1 MNRRSFIRNAA
12 LASASLA
19 IPSLL
24 KGATVGADAPQLIKF
39 PPKSTA
45 RGLQL
50 SFQPYELQLRHS
62 FNLAKMSRKT
72 TPGVQVQIDFDGV
85 RGYGEASM
93 PPYLGESVAS
103 VTGFLSKLNL
113 AQFTDPFRLD
123 EILEYVDSVAPD
135 NTAAKAAVDIALHDL
150 LGKLM
155 NRPWY
160 AIWGF
165 SPEKTPSTSFT
176 IGIDTPEV
184 VRVKV
189 KEADPYNVLKVKM
202 GLDNDRETIDVIRSM
217 TDRPICVDVN
227 QGWNSKEH
235 ALEMCHWLAE
245 RNCLF
250 VEQPMMKERIDDIA
264 WLTERSPLPIVA
276 DEAVK
281 RLADVER
288 CKGVYHGINIK
299 LMKSTGMR
307 EAHRMAMLAKSL
319 GLKVM
324 LGCMTETSCAVTA
337 AAHLSPIV
345 DWADLDGNLLIT
357 NDPFTGA
364 TITNGRVTLP
374 TLPGI
379 GVNPI

>member
-24 KGATVGADAPQLIKF
+24 KGATVGADGPQLIKF
-39 PPKSTA
+39 PPKSIA

-379 GVNPI
+379 GVNPV

>member
-1 MNRRSFIRNAA
+1 M
-12 LASASLA
+12 
-19 IPSLL
+19 
-24 KGATVGADAPQLIKF
+24 KGAGESNVESMPLLQF
-39 PPKSTA
+39 PPKKGG

-103 VTGFLSKLNL
+103 VTQFLSKLNL

-123 EILEYVDSVAPD
+123 EILEYVDAAAPD

-202 GLDNDRETIDVIRSM
+202 GLDHDRETIDVIRSM

-264 WLTERSPLPIVA
+264 WLTERSPLPIIA
-276 DEAVK
+276 DEAVMS
-281 RLADVER
+281 
-288 CKGVYHGINIK
+288 G
-299 LMKSTGMR
+299 
-307 EAHRMAMLAKSL
+307 
-319 GLKVM
+319 
-324 LGCMTETSCAVTA
+324 A
-337 AAHLSPIV
+337 AASAPCQE
-345 DWADLDGNLLIT
+345 T
-357 NDPFTGA
+357 
-364 TITNGRVTLP
+364 
-374 TLPGI
+374 
-379 GVNPI
+379 